1 MSLALENRGIP
12 IVSLASQNS
21 TLAVVD
27 ERIMFRDRELL
38 KLSLEMYNLRL
49 VVIWQDC
56 QEVEFG
62 LYDLKGLF

>member
-38 KLSLEMYNLRL
+38 KLSLEMCNLRL
-49 VVIWQDC
+49 VVI
-56 QEVEFG
+56 
-62 LYDLKGLF
+62 